1 IRNSRMTPFNIGR
14 RIELHDFTEAEA
26 QVLAFGLG
34 DSEQDGSAI
43 LSRILH
49 WTGGHP
55 YLTQRLCQAV
65 SETSQSTNRGM
76 QLVDQLCS
84 DLFFVHR
91 AREQDDNLLFVRE
104 RLLRSEVELGD
115 LLTLYQQVHRG
126 EQVEDD
132 ETNSCITILKLSGIA
147 QVEGGRLQ

>member
-1 IRNSRMTPFNIGR
+1 
-14 RIELHDFTEAEA
+14 
-26 QVLAFGLG
+26 
-34 DSEQDGSAI
+34 I

-104 RLLRSEVELGD
+104 RLLRSEGELGD

-147 QVEGGRLQ
+147 QVEGGRLQVRNRIYEQVFDQAWVATNLPAAEVNVPRAVSRSGW